1 MPDSPDSRIEHE
13 SELIP
18 STLNFPVVGVGASA
32 GGLTAVT
39 SFFKHMPVDSGMAFV
54 VVQHLSPKHHS
65 DLDQLLRRV
74 TKMPVLQPE
83 GTVQIEKDHVYVIPP
98 ARQLSMNDG
107 YLRSSALHRP
117 RGRQVAVDLFFR
129 SLARVHRSRAVAVVL
144 SGIGADG
151 AMGLKRIKEE
161 GGITL
166 SQLPEEAEYG
176 DMPRAAIATG
186 AVDWILPVADMPK
199 KLVELWSNAQQIL
212 LPGASP
218 GAPAP
223 GRQDPERSFEEAL
236 RDIMVLLRAR
246 TGHDFIH
253 YKRAT
258 VLRRLARRLQVTGV
272 PDLFSYLTYLHA
284 HPDEA
289 QALLKDLLIGV
300 THFFRDRETFEA
312 LERDVIPRL
321 FDAPGIR
328 TEPVRVW
335 APGCATGEEA
345 YSLSILLCEH
355 AKTLASPPEIQVFA
369 TDIDAAAIAVG
380 RAGAFPESI
389 VADVPAARLRA
400 YFEHDAHQYLV
411 RKEVREKVLF
421 APHNLLRDPPFS
433 KLDLICCRNLLIY
446 VERGIQQDVL
456 EMFHFA
462 LRPGGYL
469 FLGSSESADSA
480 SKYFSVVDKRNR
492 IYRANAVPHSGRYL
506 NMPLGNPYGRAGHPA
521 EGRAA
526 RQQASY
532 GEIHRRLLD
541 QLAPASVLIDA
552 DANIIHLSEKAG
564 RYLRYSAGLPSHH
577 LVNLALTELRPELR
591 TAIFQVGQTGSTL
604 VVGPIRVQRDE
615 AFSNVTITVQPVQD
629 TLAAGQLLLVL
640 FDEQPLSGDGGR
652 AAGSAAAAGGVD
664 EPMVRQLEE
673 ELKRTRDQLQATIE
687 QSQTSNEELRASN
700 EELQAINE
708 ELRSTTEELETSKEE
723 LQSINEELITVNH
736 ELKMKVEETGRIND
750 DLQNLMSANDIAT
763 VFVDRSLSIKR
774 FTPAATQI
782 FSIIPGDVG
791 RSLLDITHR
800 LRYPELAGDAQEA
813 FLSLRSIE
821 REVSGPEQRW
831 FLARILPYRTGD
843 DRIDGAVLT
852 FVDITSRRQAEE
864 RLRQGE
870 ERMRLVAEST
880 RDYAIVTL
888 DLDGAI
894 LSWNQGAER
903 LFGHA
908 EADMVGKSGSLLFL
922 PEDVEAGA
930 PYEALRV
937 AREEGRC
944 DEERWQ
950 VRKDGSR
957 VYCSAIT
964 TPLVR
969 HGVLQGYARIARD
982 LTIMRRAEKER
993 ERLLRQASESRAEA
1007 QAAAALKDEFLA
1019 IMSHE
1024 LKNPLNLIQLNAE
1037 LVSRMPQAR
1046 TVPALARAADV
1057 IRRTVL
1063 SQAKII
1069 DDLLDLSRVN
1079 TGKMALNI
1087 EPVDWGGVLRP
1098 IASALAADAAAKE
1111 ITLTLDMPAE
1121 PVIVAADAV
1130 RVEQIVWNLLSN
1142 ATKFTNAGGSVSV
1155 RLRAVGGFGLM
1166 EVSDTGRG
1174 IQPEFLTKV
1183 FDMFQ
1188 QANMGS
1194 TRQEGGLGIG
1204 LALVKNLTELH
1215 GGKVSARSEGV
1226 GKGTTFTVT
1235 LPLEVPGRSDGEAVA
1250 PSALT
1255 QGLGG
1260 HKVLVVEDDAQSADT
1275 LRQLLEIEHLQ
1286 VTVAVT
1292 GQQALEAV
1300 DNERFDIIISD
1311 VAMPEMDGYQ
1321 LAEALRRHPRAQ
1333 ETPLIALTGLGRP
1346 ADVRR
1351 ALAAGFNAHLSK
1363 PLSVNELTAVLA
1375 EVLPQ
1380 VTGQSLG

>member
-1 MPDSPDSRIEHE
+1 MPDSPDPRIEHE
-13 SELIP
+13 SELVP
-18 STLNFPVVGVGASA
+18 STLNFPVVGIGASA
-32 GGLTAVT
+32 GGLAAVMN
-39 SFFKHMPVDSGMAFV
+39 FFEHMPVDSGMAFV
-54 VVQHLSPKHHS
+54 VVLHLSPKHHS
-65 DLDQLLRRV
+65 DLDQLLRRA
-74 TKMPVLQPE
+74 TKMPVLQPQ
-83 GTVQIEKDHVYVIPP
+83 GAVSLEKNHVYVVPP
-98 ARQLSMNDG
+98 TRQLAMNDSF
-107 YLRSSALHRP
+107 LQSTALQRP
-117 RGRQVAVDLFFR
+117 RGRHVAIDLFFR
-129 SLARVHRSRAVAVVL
+129 SLARVHRSRAVGIVL

-161 GGITL
+161 GGITF
-166 SQLPEEAEYG
+166 SQLPEEAEFG
-176 DMPRAAIATG
+176 DMPRAAVATG
-186 AVDWILPVADMPK
+186 AVDWVLPVADMPR

-212 LPGASP
+212 LPQASP
-218 GAPAP
+218 GQPAP
-223 GRQDPERSFEEAL
+223 GLQDAERSFEEAL

-300 THFFRDRETFEA
+300 TNFFRDRETFEA

-321 FDAPGIR
+321 FDAPGVR

-369 TDIDAAAIAVG
+369 TDIDATAIAVG

-389 VADVPAARLRA
+389 VADVPAARLLT

-480 SKYFSVVDKRNR
+480 AKYFSVVDKRNR
-492 IYRANAVPHSGRYL
+492 IYRANVVPHSGRYL
-506 NMPLGNPYGRAGHPA
+506 NMPLGNSHGRMGSAA
-521 EGRAA
+521 DGRVA

-564 RYLRYSAGLPSHH
+564 RYLRYSAGVPSHH
-577 LVNLALTELRPELR
+577 LVNLALPELRPELR
-591 TAIFQVGQTGSTL
+591 TAIFQVGQTGAALNT
-604 VVGPIRVQRDE
+604 GPIRVQRDE
-615 AFSNVTITVQPVQD
+615 TFSNVTITVQPVQD

-640 FDEQPLSGDGGR
+640 FDEQPLPGDGAR
-652 AAGSAAAAGGVD
+652 EPGSAASGGAA
-664 EPMVRQLEE
+664 EPLVRQLEE

-687 QSQTSNEELRASN
+687 QSQTSTEELRASN

-750 DLQNLMSANDIAT
+750 DLQNLMSSTDIAT

-800 LRYPELAGDAQEA
+800 LGYPELAGDAQEA

-831 FLARILPYRTGD
+831 FLARILPYRTSD

-852 FVDITSRRQAEE
+852 FVDVTSRRQAEE

-888 DLDGAI
+888 DLDGAV

-957 VYCSAIT
+957 VFCSAIT

-969 HGVLQGYARIARD
+969 HGVLQGYARISRD
-982 LTIMRRAEKER
+982 LTTTRRAEKER
-993 ERLLRQASESRAEA
+993 ERLLKQAAESRAEA

-1037 LVSRMPQAR
+1037 LLSRMPQAR
-1046 TVPALARAADV
+1046 TVPAMARAADV

-1069 DDLLDLSRVN
+1069 DDLLDLSRVK
-1079 TGKMALNI
+1079 TGKMTLNI
-1087 EPVDWGGVLRP
+1087 EPVDWGGVVRP
-1098 IASALAADAAAKE
+1098 IASALASDTAAKE
-1111 ITLTLDMPAE
+1111 ITVTLDVPVE
-1121 PVIVAADAV
+1121 PVMVAADAV

-1142 ATKFTNAGGSVSV
+1142 ATKFTSAGGSVTV
-1155 RLRAVGGFGLM
+1155 RLRAVGGFGMM

-1204 LALVKNLTELH
+1204 LALVKNLSELH
-1215 GGKVSARSEGV
+1215 GGKVSVRSEGV
-1226 GKGTTFTVT
+1226 GKGTTFTVS
-1235 LPLEVPGRSDGEAVA
+1235 LPLVVPGLSDGAAAE
-1250 PSALT
+1250 PPET
-1255 QGLGG
+1255 THGFGG
-1260 HKVLVVEDDAQSADT
+1260 HKVLVVEDDAQSAET

-1286 VTVAVT
+1286 VTVAVS

-1321 LAEALRRHPRAQ
+1321 LAEALRRHPRAHA
-1333 ETPLIALTGLGRP
+1333 TPLIALTGLGRP

-1380 VTGQSLG
+1380 SAGEMLG